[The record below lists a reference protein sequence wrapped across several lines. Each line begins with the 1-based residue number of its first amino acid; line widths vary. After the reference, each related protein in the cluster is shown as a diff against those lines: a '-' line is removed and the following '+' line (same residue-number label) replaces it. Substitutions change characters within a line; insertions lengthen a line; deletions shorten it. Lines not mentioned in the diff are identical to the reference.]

1 MKPSQGRVVVAF
13 TYARSGFFDPKPADL
28 ATFFEEAQFGRQ
40 PIDHQQGRM
49 LCRQVLTRTG
59 WAVACQFKRF
69 EVAQATEKTTHDP
82 HFRYPGAGYRT
93 GNRQH

>member
-1 MKPSQGRVVVAF
+1 MKPSGRVVVTF

-49 LCRQVLTRTG
+49 LCQM
-59 WAVACQFKRF
+59 
-69 EVAQATEKTTHDP
+69 
-82 HFRYPGAGYRT
+82 GAARLDGR
-93 GNRQH
+93 